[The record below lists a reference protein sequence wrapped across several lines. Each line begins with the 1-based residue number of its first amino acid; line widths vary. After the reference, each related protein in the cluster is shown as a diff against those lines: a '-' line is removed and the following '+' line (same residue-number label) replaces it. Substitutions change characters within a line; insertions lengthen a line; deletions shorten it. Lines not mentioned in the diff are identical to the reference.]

1 MERRLLILVLVI
13 DVGPIVKEVLDRFKV
28 SLLAGHMQWRVV
40 VLKLENRIILELASG
55 HLVIPIDQQLGVL
68 VGLE

>member
-40 VLKLENRIILELASG
+40 VLKFENRIILELASG
-55 HLVIPIDQQLGVL
+55 HLVIPID
-68 VGLE
+68 